1 MAAIKRRRARSA
13 PGATLGRAAL
23 AGLFAVA
30 PRVVY
35 SVEVNGFEQDP
46 RAAPNYYAIQHKRDL
61 DPMAP
66 LPALIVHRGWRA
78 LAGDLR
84 FAMRADAF
92 TPGFLSRI
100 VMRPRWLAALVR
112 PLSVGALLRWLAVYP
127 LESPRLRPAELWI
140 RDAVAL
146 AEELPAGQVVAPW
159 QLQALAQATGQQFER
174 LAVQPV
180 STLLSWR
187 YQAALQGFCGAD
199 VLNEPWRHTIR
210 RRVVADVYDE
220 LATLSAWLREGGALF
235 GAPEGQL
242 SPDGRLSPISAGFHR
257 LVRHGP
263 DRLTVVP
270 IVISYDFMTVR
281 RPCMF
286 VDVGQP
292 IETGAA
298 GSPTELDASLRL
310 AWLRAGRFTT
320 TQLASGFLVEQ
331 SRSAAPSFTLG
342 DLATALADR
351 AARLH
356 ASGRHVDTRL
366 LRLGRPERLARA
378 YLGYA
383 RRRGLM
389 QPDGAGRY
397 VPSLGDLSISV
408 APREVGYHQQPLAY
422 AYNELGELLSLDAPG
437 SDTSGISGVHSLP
450 LRRPSPPHA
459 LPYPSASR

>member
-1 MAAIKRRRARSA
+1 MRGEVRAGVGDAMAAVKRRRARSA

-46 RAAPNYYAIQHKRDL
+46 RTTPTYYAIQHKRDL

-66 LPALIVHRGWRA
+66 LPALIAYCGWRA

-100 VMRPRWLAALVR
+100 VMRPRWLAAVVR

-146 AEELPAGQVVAPW
+146 AGELPAGQVVAPW
-159 QLQALAQATGQQFER
+159 QLQALAQATGQPFER
-174 LAVQPV
+174 LVAQPL

-220 LATLSAWLREGGALF
+220 LATLSAWLREGGSLF

-270 IVISYDFMTVR
+270 IVISYDFMTAR

-286 VDVGQP
+286 VDVGHP

-298 GSPTELDASLRL
+298 GSPTELDAGLRL

-331 SRSAAPSFTLG
+331 
-342 DLATALADR
+342 

-383 RRRGLM
+383 RRRGLV

-397 VPSLGDLSISV
+397 VPSVGDLSISV
-408 APREVGYHQQPLAY
+408 APREVGYHQQPLSY

-437 SDTSGISGVHSLP
+437 SSISGISDTSGVSGVHPIPS
-450 LRRPSPPHA
+450 RRPSPPPA
-459 LPYPSASR
+459 LPYPSAPL